1 MGSLSEVVQRAYDGG
16 RIQFDEISPDPTVR
30 HTFWTQTIGGTFVY
44 LSIYGVNQ
52 AQVQRLLT
60 TGDLNR
66 AKLALWLQWPILT
79 VLSISTSF
87 AGIVIY
93 AYYQGCDPVLAGR
106 IKSGGQLLP
115 LFVVETM
122 SHHPGLSGKF
132 IYEYSHYWYSTY
144 YW

>member
-1 MGSLSEVVQRAYDGG
+1 MFRRAYEGG
-16 RIQFDEISPDPTVR
+16 RIKFDEVSPDPTVR
-30 HTFWTQTIGGTFVY
+30 HTVWTQAIGGMFVY

-52 AQVQRLLT
+52 AQVQRLLSIQ
-60 TGDLNR
+60 DLKR
-66 AKLALWLQWPILT
+66 AQQALWLQWPILT

-122 SHHPGLSGKF
+122 SQHPGLSGIFHTNLLGASHKEH
-132 IYEYSHYWYSTY
+132 IYVYIIK
-144 YW
+144 